1 MKDLNKKAVSG
12 LLGVLLVMGALLFI
26 PARTLAYWQAWAFL
40 AVFGGSSLAITL
52 YLMKKDPKLLGLRIR
67 GGPVAEKEMSQ
78 KIIQTLTAIMFIAM
92 LVVPALD
99 HRLGW
104 SEMPLYVAIAGDVL
118 VAVGFLIIFL
128 VYKGNAFASATIEI
142 APDQKVIST
151 GPYAL
156 VRHPMYMGALL
167 LLVGMSLALGSWC

>member
-1 MKDLNKKAVSG
+1 
-12 LLGVLLVMGALLFI
+12 
-26 PARTLAYWQAWAFL
+26 
-40 AVFGGSSLAITL
+40 
-52 YLMKKDPKLLGLRIR
+52 MKKDPKLLGRRMR

-128 VYKGNAFASATIEI
+128 VYKGNTFASATIEI

-151 GPYAL
+151 GLYAL

-167 LLVGMSLALGSWC
+167 LLVGMSLALGSWCGLFVFLLFIPALAWRTLDEERFLATNLPGYSEYLDKVKYRLVPGLW